1 MPVEEISITSLPLEI
16 LEMIFGMLSIH
27 DLLSVVLVCKCWRE
41 MGERPCLW
49 TSCTVTVDRRGE
61 LIKMQIGRLQHLQT
75 LIVGGYWWEA
85 RELEELFRC
94 AALLQKLR
102 NMSVTRYV
110 NISNVDPVVLAAA
123 TTKLE
128 ELDINDSQLTYKQL
142 ETLLKSVSDNL
153 KRLFIGG
160 TNLQSIDP
168 ETLSRALN
176 KLEVVNLFD
185 CLLTNQQTE
194 ELFAKMSGGT
204 NLRKARLSYNDLSS
218 IHPDICG
225 TQVNNLEVM
234 HMENTE
240 LTAPQVENIFAKIN
254 VSTNLKD
261 LDISCNN
268 LSTIEPGVLASG
280 LNKVE
285 VVSVANCFLTIQQV
299 QTIFAMMKETTKT
312 MKLIIAMNNL
322 TFTDPIILAEAVN
335 KLTEVDM
342 SRTNMTVHQVESIL
356 EESIKGT
363 QLMAL
368 CLDEDLVKQVD
379 SFIMGQAHMVVRVK
393 D

>member
-1 MPVEEISITSLPLEI
+1 MPIEEISITSLPLEI
-16 LEMIFGMLSIH
+16 LEMIFQMLPIC
-27 DLLSVVLVCKCWRE
+27 DLMAVVLVCKYWRDI
-41 MGERPCLW
+41 GQRPCLW
-49 TSCTVTVDRRGE
+49 TSCTLKVDRRGE
-61 LIKMQIGRLQHLQT
+61 LHKMQIGRLQHLQT
-75 LIVGGYWWEA
+75 LIVGGYWWET

-94 AALLQKLR
+94 AALLQKLK
-102 NMSVTRYV
+102 SVSVMRYV
-110 NISNVDPVVLAAA
+110 NISNVDPDVLATA

-128 ELDINDSQLTYKQL
+128 ELDINDSQLTHKQL
-142 ETLLKSVSDNL
+142 ETLLRNVSDNL

-168 ETLSRALN
+168 ETLSTALN

-218 IHPDICG
+218 IDPDICG

-234 HMENTE
+234 HLENTE
-240 LTAPQVENIFAKIN
+240 LTAPQVEKIFAKMN

-299 QTIFAMMKETTKT
+299 QTTFATMKETTRT
-312 MKLIIAMNNL
+312 MKLVIAMNNL

-356 EESIKGT
+356 EEAMRGT
-363 QLMAL
+363 QLLAL
-368 CLDEDLVKQVD
+368 CLDQDLVKQVD
-379 SFIMGQAHMVVRVK
+379 SRIMGQVNMVIRV
-393 D
+393 